1 MHVSWDEGYTPRQ
14 DLYNELDKLHV
25 ARLSEAGRE
34 NRPMSVEAAADLFD
48 RRAVISTLARGCR
61 EELAAAL
68 DAIGEPEGW
77 RWLRAPETGLVML
90 RGRAGGGGAPFN
102 LGEASVTRASV
113 VLAGGETG
121 HAYALG
127 RDKPASRLA
136 ALLDA
141 LWQTPAREAVEAEAL
156 RPIRARVAAEAET
169 AEAEAAATTVD
180 FFTLARGDD

>member
-1 MHVSWDEGYTPRQ
+1 MP
-14 DLYNELDKLHV
+14 
-25 ARLSEAGRE
+25 LSPASDG
-34 NRPMSVEAAADLFD
+34 FD
-48 RRAVISTLARGCR
+48 RRAVISTLARGRR
-61 EELAAAL
+61 EELSAAL

-77 RWLRAPETGLVML
+77 RWLRAPESGLVML

-127 RDKPASRLA
+127 RDKAASKLA
-136 ALLDA
+136 ALLDG
-141 LWQTPAREAVEAEAL
+141 LWQTPARKAVETEAL
-156 RPIRARVAAEAET
+156 RPIRARIEAEAQT

-180 FFTLARGDD
+180 FLTLARGDD

>member
-1 MHVSWDEGYTPRQ
+1 MPALDQ
-14 DLYNELDKLHV
+14 DT
-25 ARLSEAGRE
+25 
-34 NRPMSVEAAADLFD
+34 FD
-48 RRAVISTLARGCR
+48 RREVISTLARGQR
-61 EELAAAL
+61 EELAEAVEAV
-68 DAIGEPEGW
+68 GEPGGW

-102 LGEASVTRASV
+102 LGEASVTRASL

-127 RDKPASRLA
+127 RDKAAARLA

-141 LWQTPAREAVEAEAL
+141 LWQTPAREAVETHAL
-156 RPIRARVAAEAET
+156 RPIQARVASQAERE
-169 AEAEAAATTVD
+169 EAEAAATTVD